1 MQKQLLDR
9 FSPSAILTYLD
20 CPRSF
25 YFNYVAKIRLPQK
38 QIHLLFGSA
47 VHAAIEN
54 IYENQDPY
62 KIFEVTF
69 DINRLTEEEK
79 SLHAEYILLGREMIK
94 NYIPEHETL
103 NKLYNLND
111 GQSELYV
118 KRKLVNPLTGKETA
132 IPMSGRLDRLTN
144 DGIVVEYKTSK
155 AAWNPKE
162 TRYKIQTLMY
172 NLWYYSEYGKMPKE
186 TIYIILLKKY
196 KTTRKND
203 KTVQVLS
210 NHSTIN
216 DIASMFDEIELI
228 LEKINNREFPEAQGY
243 HPPYCD
249 CKKMAAALNF
259 APKVGKT

>member
-1 MQKQLLDR
+1 MQKQLLQK
-9 FSPSAILTYLD
+9 FSPSAILNYMN

-25 YFNYVAKIRLPQK
+25 YFNYIAQIKLPQK
-38 QIHLLFGSA
+38 QIHLLFGTA
-47 VHAAIEN
+47 IHAAVEN
-54 IYENQDPY
+54 IYNNEDPY
-62 KIFEVTF
+62 GMFEITF
-69 DINRLTEEEK
+69 DINRLADEEK

-118 KRKLVNPLTGKETA
+118 RRNLINPLTKKETS

-162 TRYKIQTLMY
+162 TRYKVQTLMY
-172 NLWYYSEYGKMPKE
+172 NLWYYSEYGEMPKE

-196 KTTRKND
+196 KTNRKND
-203 KTVQVLS
+203 KTMQVLS
-210 NHSTIN
+210 NHSTLN

-228 LEKINNREFPEAQGY
+228 LEKINNREFGTPQGF
-243 HPPYCD
+243 HPKWCD
-249 CKKMAAALNF
+249 CHRFDELLNF
-259 APKVGKT
+259 AKK